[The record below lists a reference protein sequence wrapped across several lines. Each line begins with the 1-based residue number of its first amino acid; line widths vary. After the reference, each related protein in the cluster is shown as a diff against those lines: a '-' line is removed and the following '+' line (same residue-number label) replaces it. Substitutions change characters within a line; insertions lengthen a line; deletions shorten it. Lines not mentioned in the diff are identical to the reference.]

1 MYTCVYM
8 ERKHATGVFALFG
21 NKPFM
26 ILWIGQILSQIS
38 SNMILY
44 LLAVVVYKATG
55 SNTAVSGLYM
65 AFGIPSVIFGVLAGA
80 IVDHLDRRKVIIASG
95 ILRALLVG
103 LLPFVTANTGV
114 VYLVL
119 FLSAVISQFYL
130 PAEAPLIPQYV
141 KERELVTANSLFSFA
156 FYSSMALGF
165 VFAGPTLRLLGDTGS
180 FLFIAALFILSSWI
194 SVLLPI
200 NKESDRD
207 LSRFLRYD
215 FIEGIRKI
223 SGSIADGIAYVSG
236 SKTLAE
242 CLLLLTGTQI
252 IFAILGTLA
261 PGFADRVMG
270 IDIRDASVIIVGP
283 VVGGVLLGSLW
294 VGNFGFRYNRSK
306 LINTGIISAGI
317 TLVIVSIVIYLK
329 RFTNFHFLFE
339 DQIIVPLVITLFFL
353 LGIAN
358 SLLDVPAN
366 AMLQDQAEGDMRGRV
381 YGVLSAAVG
390 GIGILPV
397 LLGGIL
403 ADAIGV
409 GKVISLLGTIIALY
423 GIFRVRYR
431 KSITQ

>member
-1 MYTCVYM
+1 M
-8 ERKHATGVFALFG
+8 ENKHSTGVLALFG

-44 LLAVVVYKATG
+44 LLAVVVYKSTG

-80 IVDHLDRRKVIIASG
+80 IVDHLDRRRVIIVSG

-141 KERELVTANSLFSFA
+141 RERELVTANSLFSFA

-165 VFAGPTLRLLGDTGS
+165 VFAGPTLRVLGDTGS
-180 FLFIAALFILSSWI
+180 FIFIAGLFVLSSWI
-194 SVLLPI
+194 SVVLPK
-200 NKESDRD
+200 NGKNSQD
-207 LSRFLRYD
+207 LSRYLQYD
-215 FIEGIRKI
+215 IVEGIRKI
-223 SGSIADGIAYVSG
+223 SGSIADGISYVSQ
-236 SKTLAE
+236 SKTLGD

-270 IDIRDASVIIVGP
+270 IDIRDASVIIIGP
-283 VVGGVLLGSLW
+283 VVGGVLMGSLW
-294 VGNFGFRYNRSK
+294 VGNVGFRYNRSK
-306 LINTGIISAGI
+306 LINTGIISAGV
-317 TLVIVSIVIYLK
+317 TLVVVSIIIYLK
-329 RFTNFHFLFE
+329 RFTGFHFLFE
-339 DQIIVPLVITLFFL
+339 DQVIVPLVISLFFL

-366 AMLQDQAEGDMRGRV
+366 SMLQDHAEGDMRGRV

-409 GKVISLLGTIIALY
+409 GKVISILGAVIALY
-423 GIFRVRYR
+423 GMYRVRYR
-431 KSITQ
+431 KFSY